1 MWKISGM
8 FTVKWAITSLGQARK
23 PHHLLNC
30 CEEKPTWCGKT
41 KLLTVTVIIT
51 VTVCGLVFHTILVFP
66 HNTLTF
72 HGYFWCLQFCA
83 FQSKPMRGE
92 EIFWMNPNDTSLQS
106 KVYNFVNLTLC
117 VVGAWVA
124 VSKENKTAINL
135 ARLFLRPIW
144 PSRIPLTMYFDGRG
158 TLKRKWRR
166 LVFFSRMAFFPIYP
180 TAGLLPDH
188 ELREVL
194 KSRKITISGS
204 KSIRDL
210 K

>member
-1 MWKISGM
+1 
-8 FTVKWAITSLGQARK
+8 
-23 PHHLLNC
+23 
-30 CEEKPTWCGKT
+30 
-41 KLLTVTVIIT
+41 
-51 VTVCGLVFHTILVFP
+51 
-66 HNTLTF
+66 
-72 HGYFWCLQFCA
+72 
-83 FQSKPMRGE
+83 
-92 EIFWMNPNDTSLQS
+92 MNPNDTSLQS

-210 K
+210 KQPLEAVKKRRRGPRARDRSRVGRGHNPITFQPNSEKLQTVQEKNLKIKAIFLKFQM

>member
-1 MWKISGM
+1 MIPPCK
-8 FTVKWAITSLGQARK
+8 AR
-23 PHHLLNC
+23 
-30 CEEKPTWCGKT
+30 
-41 KLLTVTVIIT
+41 
-51 VTVCGLVFHTILVFP
+51 FTIL
-66 HNTLTF
+66 
-72 HGYFWCLQFCA
+72 
-83 FQSKPMRGE
+83 SK
-92 EIFWMNPNDTSLQS
+92 
-106 KVYNFVNLTLC
+106 LTLC

-124 VSKENKTAINL
+124 VSKENKTTINL

-166 LVFFSRMAFFPIYP
+166 LVFFLGLLVSPLFLP

-194 KSRKITISGS
+194 KSRKITILGS

-210 K
+210 KQPLEAVKKRRRGPRGIDREWVEATTPSLFSPTLKNCKRYKKRTSKLRLSSLSSKCDTIPGYKLT